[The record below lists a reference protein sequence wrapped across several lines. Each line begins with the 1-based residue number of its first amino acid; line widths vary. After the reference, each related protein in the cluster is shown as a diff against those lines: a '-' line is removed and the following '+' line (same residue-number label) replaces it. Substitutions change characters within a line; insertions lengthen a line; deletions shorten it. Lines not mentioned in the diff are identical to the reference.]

1 MKTFSSFISTSSSL
15 SSKALAKGEARRAAE
30 DHHSSFQRKRRFTLI
45 ELLVVIAIIAI
56 LAGMLLPALNAAR
69 ATARKTACMNNY
81 KTIGLAMNMYVE
93 DNNGYYPKSVTIGS
107 TLRTIWSSQHPN
119 IQVTF
124 IAPYLNHTLE
134 TSVGW
139 VRLKSTSTTVSTRT
153 SPLSCPEFN
162 HERWAS
168 AAKGTSVPSYS
179 SNSYI
184 FDPGS
189 IGMAASYRVNF
200 KNPYRPTRVMMS
212 MESTGK
218 SNGVAKADANQL
230 ESFHYRHAKAMNV
243 LFLDGHVQNLK
254 QKQIPHSD
262 TSAPGYVKNAG
273 YTYFWRGRNE
283 KANGVLTFDVKTY

>member
-1 MKTFSSFISTSSSL
+1 MKSFSSFISTSSI
-15 SSKALAKGEARRAAE
+15 ARRAEE
-30 DHHSSFQRKRRFTLI
+30 DHLSYLRRSRFTLI

-93 DNNGYYPKSVTIGS
+93 DNNGYYPKSVNIGGS
-107 TLRTIWSSQHPN
+107 LRTIWTSQHPDMP
-119 IQVTF
+119 VTF
-124 IAPYLNHTLE
+124 IAPYLNHTIK

-153 SPLSCPEFN
+153 SPLACPEFN

-189 IGMAASYRVNF
+189 ISMATSYRVNF
-200 KNPYRPTRVMMS
+200 KNPFRPSRVMMS

-230 ESFHYRHAKAMNV
+230 EHFHYRHAKAMNV

-262 TSAPGYVKNAG
+262 TSAPGYIKNAG
-273 YTYFWRGRNE
+273 YSYFWRGRNE
-283 KANGVLTFDVKTY
+283 ASTFDVRSY